1 MEASC
6 LILQNIFVIF
16 CLYLLMKLKLEING
30 NESPDDFKL
39 LKTTISTV
47 ASMRRLAVLRFD
59 SDRLVTIS
67 TPKVGGISNTSGG
80 TLNLRGDNGQLW
92 CTIPRDVF
100 NVYEVSAERQNNT
113 IALECNCESLRNAI
127 MRYDKVMTQGS
138 ASMLS
143 IKLRQM
149 PEWNAASNDKDAPQS
164 SRIRVAAL
172 AVTFEELVN
181 IYTDFKDGA
190 FNNDQAGSATTN
202 RTNKL
207 ISHSFKVPV
216 RFLNAQQDERIQEP
230 MMDYNQTMLCRLP
243 SITDETGGAF
253 LNFLKRIERYSN
265 VNHIKLHGSTSKSI
279 SNDNR
284 DTKLKI
290 VVDELDWNLE
300 ICWNGPLEV
309 QQTISDTFDESVT
322 NTQQQQEQREQRRA
336 SVSPAPAG
344 LRAGEHDFERIE
356 DSELDAHHE
365 RFSLE
370 SYDTMDNIPQ
380 DHHST
385 LQEVIIRSKDLK
397 VCSKLFSAFE
407 QVIMAISHDYAC
419 VFHCSL
425 DRSLTSDSQ
434 EQRENGQI
442 IYYIARSRGLQ
453 NP

>member
-1 MEASC
+1 
-6 LILQNIFVIF
+6 
-16 CLYLLMKLKLEING
+16 MKLKLEING

-67 TPKVGGISNTSGG
+67 TPKVSGGVSGNGPISNNV
-80 TLNLRGDNGQLW
+80 NLRSDNGQLW

-100 NVYEVSAERQNNT
+100 SLYQVSAERQNNT
-113 IALECNCESLRNAI
+113 IALECNCESLKNAI

-138 ASMLS
+138 ASTLS

-149 PEWNAASNDKDAPQS
+149 PEWNAASAMSDSQSNNNVPS

-172 AVTFEELVN
+172 AVSFEELVN
-181 IYTDFKDGA
+181 VYTDYKEDNFT
-190 FNNDQAGSATTN
+190 NDQPGTSIKTN
-202 RTNKL
+202 GTNKL
-207 ISHSFKVPV
+207 ISHSFKIPV

-243 SITDETGGAF
+243 SITDEAGGAF
-253 LNFLKRIERYSN
+253 LNFLKRIERYSH
-265 VNHIKLHGSTSKSI
+265 VNHIKLHGSTARSL
-279 SNDNR
+279 SNNNR

-309 QQTISDTFDESVT
+309 QQNITDTLDEPIPSDTQPQDRPSI
-322 NTQQQQEQREQRRA
+322 
-336 SVSPAPAG
+336 SPIPG
-344 LRAGEHDFERIE
+344 RLRNGEDDFGRID
-356 DSELDAHHE
+356 DSELDSGHTHSNSDSDHT
-365 RFSLE
+365 FQSGIL
-370 SYDTMDNIPQ
+370 Q
-380 DHHST
+380 DRQST
-385 LQEVIIRSKDLK
+385 IQEVIIRSKDLK
-397 VCSKLFSAFE
+397 VCSKLFAAFE

-442 IYYIARSRGLQ
+442 IYYISRSKGLEFA
-453 NP
+453 